1 MNQLPPPFDLL
12 PFLLQGLHIT
22 VLVALGGSVVAIV
35 LAVVFGTWSKSV
47 DPILRWVSAAYI
59 TIFRGASALVLL
71 YWFYFA
77 LPDLINVRLD
87 AITTGIL
94 VLGANVGAYGAEVV
108 RASLEAVPKGQY
120 QAAAALNLS
129 RWQTMRYVIFP
140 QAMLSM
146 IPPFGNLLIELLKA
160 TALVSTIT
168 VADLTRQGIFLRQDT
183 HRAFEVFGLLLVLY
197 FLLSVAITTGVRL
210 LERRLSVGRDYG
222 GR

>member
-1 MNQLPPPFDLL
+1 MSDLPPPFDLL
-12 PFLLQGLHIT
+12 PFLLKGLPVTIAI
-22 VLVALGGSVVAIV
+22 ALGGSVVAIV
-35 LAVVFGTWSKSV
+35 LSIIFGVWSRSV

-87 AITTGIL
+87 AVTTGIL

-129 RWQTMRYVIFP
+129 RWQTMRHVIFP
-140 QAMLSM
+140 QAVLAM
-146 IPPFGNLLIELLKA
+146 IHPFGNLLIELLKA

-183 HRAFEVFGLLLVLY
+183 QRAFEVFGLLLVLY
-197 FLLSVAITTGVRL
+197 FILSVAITTGVRL
-210 LERRLSVGRDYG
+210 LERRLSHGRDYG
-222 GR
+222 GQ

>member
-87 AITTGIL
+87 AVTTGIL